1 MMNKSLSIVCA
12 ALLLQ
17 GCGLKGDLYLEE
29 EPEATATE
37 QEQTEQDQTEQEQT
51 EQEQTEYLEENV
63 AEETEEIGPEDDIF
77 EAEAEEILDAP

>member
-37 QEQTEQDQTEQEQT
+37 QEQTEQEQT
-51 EQEQTEYLEENV
+51 KQEQTEYLEENV

>member
-37 QEQTEQDQTEQEQT
+37 QEQTEQEQT

-63 AEETEEIGPEDDIF
+63 AEETEEIGPEDELF
-77 EAEAEEILDAP
+77 EAEAEAEEILDAP